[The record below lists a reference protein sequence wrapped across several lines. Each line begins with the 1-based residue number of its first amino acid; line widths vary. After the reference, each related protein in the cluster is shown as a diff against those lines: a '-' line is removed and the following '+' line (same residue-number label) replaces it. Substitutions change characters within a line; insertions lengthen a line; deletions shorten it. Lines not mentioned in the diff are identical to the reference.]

1 VTFDEAV
8 EQLVALARRSGG
20 RITAMEVESDP
31 TLASDR
37 EIVSAA
43 ARKLDGSTNIFG
55 TPQPPS
61 SGGWFPFAEL
71 HFTELPDADSERR

>member
-1 VTFDEAV
+1 MTFDEAV

-20 RITAMEVESDP
+20 LVTALEVESDP
-31 TLASDR
+31 ALASER

-55 TPQPPS
+55 TPQPQS
-61 SGGWFPFAEL
+61 SDGWFPFAEL
-71 HFTELPDADSERR
+71 HFTELPGKD